1 MFTASAI
8 ATPKLV
14 ICVASIDCVFA
25 EANTIISTADV
36 LKTNEKTF
44 LCLECDETATIR
56 TPNDREII
64 IGIIGVKNTAPTK
77 NR

>member
-14 ICVASIDCVFA
+14 ICASSIDCVLA
-25 EANTIISTADV
+25 EANTIISTAAV

-64 IGIIGVKNTAPTK
+64 IGIIGVKNNAPTK